1 MIKIDAE
8 GFDLRVLDGCSNFI
22 GTTDVF
28 SSEAGICADDV
39 ENTAA
44 TVIGRMAEAGYR
56 LIDIP
61 DITRSPKY
69 DVQWLCDLAFLRT
82 GSRLLESANSYR

>member
-1 MIKIDAE
+1 MSI
-8 GFDLRVLDGCSNFI
+8 
-22 GTTDVF
+22 TTT
-28 SSEAGICADDV
+28 S
-39 ENTAA
+39 

-61 DITRSPKY
+61 DINRSPKY